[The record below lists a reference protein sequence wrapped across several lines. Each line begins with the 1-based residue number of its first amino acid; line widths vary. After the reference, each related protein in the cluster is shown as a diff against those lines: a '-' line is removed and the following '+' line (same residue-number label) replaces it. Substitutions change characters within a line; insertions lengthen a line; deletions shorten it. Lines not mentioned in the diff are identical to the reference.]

1 MLADPMETA
10 AAHLGFTTR
19 SKRLKME
26 AGNNQRHY
34 DATGCGRKT
43 LELQGVIDVLKEY
56 DDYEGGINCSICG
69 KNQFLTHIHTQ
80 RKKNSYISLKC
91 FIRLISLFF
100 FVLLI
105 TN

>member
-1 MLADPMETA
+1 MLVDPMEAA

-56 DDYEGGINCSICG
+56 NDYEGGINCSICG
-69 KNQFLTHIHTQ
+69 K
-80 RKKNSYISLKC
+80 Y
-91 FIRLISLFF
+91 
-100 FVLLI
+100 
-105 TN
+105 

>member
-69 KNQFLTHIHTQ
+69 KNQFLHTYIH
-80 RKKNSYISLKC
+80 REKNFLH
-91 FIRLISLFF
+91 FF
-100 FVLLI
+100 KMFL
-105 TN
+105 